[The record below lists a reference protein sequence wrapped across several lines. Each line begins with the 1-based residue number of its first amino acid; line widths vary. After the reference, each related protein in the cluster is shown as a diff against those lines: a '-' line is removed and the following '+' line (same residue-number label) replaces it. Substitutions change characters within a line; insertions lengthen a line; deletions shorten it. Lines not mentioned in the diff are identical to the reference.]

1 MTDSAFAGFPTETLT
16 FLRGLAENN
25 SKAWFEAHRADYQAH
40 YVAPALAFVATVG
53 PRLQQVAPGL
63 QFEPRVNGSL
73 FRINR
78 DVRFSADK
86 TPYKHHVDLWFWYG
100 ARKGW
105 DTPGFFFRL
114 LPDTLIAGAGMHK
127 FTPDLLA
134 AYRSALAGPRGAE
147 LAALAERLTAG
158 GRYTLGEPELARLPR
173 GMAVPTDREVLAR
186 RTGLHAMYE
195 GPIPPEVTST
205 AFVDWC
211 VTVFQDLAPVNGWLL
226 DLTGGRG

>member
-1 MTDSAFAGFPTETLT
+1 MAEGTFLGFPAETLA

-25 SKAWFEAHRADYQAH
+25 TKAWFEAHRADYQAH
-40 YVAPALAFVATVG
+40 YVAPALAFVAALG

-86 TPYKHHVDLWFWYG
+86 TPYKHYIDLWFWYG
-100 ARKGW
+100 SRKGW

-114 LPDTLIAGAGMHK
+114 LPDALIAGAGMHK

-134 AYRSALAGPRGAE
+134 TYRSALAGPLGAE
-147 LAALAERLTAG
+147 LAALAERLVAS

-173 GMAVPTDREVLAR
+173 GVAVPNDREGLAR

-195 GPIPPEVTST
+195 GPVPPEAASA

-211 VTVFQDLAPVNGWLL
+211 LAVFQDLAPVNDWLL
-226 DLTGGRG
+226 NLAGGRD